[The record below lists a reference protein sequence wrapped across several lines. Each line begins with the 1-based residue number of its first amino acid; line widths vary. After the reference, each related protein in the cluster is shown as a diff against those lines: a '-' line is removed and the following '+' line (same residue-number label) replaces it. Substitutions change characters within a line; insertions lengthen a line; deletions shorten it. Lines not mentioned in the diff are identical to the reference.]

1 MEPGKR
7 RGHQFSL
14 YLLPSSLLLVYFTP
28 VLFYTYPWTKDIG
41 MNQTAIPLVWKRTSK
56 QTVAIQGKWHDKGK
70 LSLLWELSL
79 L

>member
-7 RGHQFSL
+7 RGHQFSF

-41 MNQTAIPLVWKRTSK
+41 MNQTAIPLVRKRTSK
-56 QTVAIQGKWHDKGK
+56 QTVAK
-70 LSLLWELSL
+70 LNAMIKASLACCDGCVC
-79 L
+79 